1 MLAVFRSSAK
11 SGSPWAG
18 ITAMVLGIVGCVV
31 FGLIGQRSRGKRMA
45 TAGLVTGLVC
55 LILSIAS
62 SILWLSYP

>member
-1 MLAVFRSSAK
+1 
-11 SGSPWAG
+11 
-18 ITAMVLGIVGCVV
+18 MVLGIVGCVVFVIPFLGFPLSLLAIV

-62 SILWLSYP
+62 SILWLTYPR